1 MASSW
6 RYDTEIRA
14 RARGLGYRLG
24 IVGVRQLLDLRVGPL
39 ELRREPAHLRLQV
52 VVLPLGAGARQ
63 RAVPH
68 GERVRDGLGTFAQVA
83 HRLLP
88 LLAPRRDRPRLLLA
102 LLPQLLRLEEE
113 RPARREAAR
122 VAAREALRVVGE
134 EAAEQLVPKQR
145 EQARVPAEHRQRALP
160 RVAHYRTPKEVGRR
174 QLRRGRQRLTQ
185 PHLDVHGTR
194 REAVALL
201 GVRLHPVREHRT
213 LRAVQLLIEARRLL
227 GQVRRQPKAKRGAVL
242 LRPRRCGG
250 ERAAHR
256 TPAARNLSD
265 VAQRCRRSRRPRRE
279 RRLRLGRRPG
289 LRTRQPRREVGCR
302 WRRWCVE
309 NRVGLFSRPGHL

>member
-122 VAAREALRVVGE
+122 VAAREALGVVGE

-160 RVAHYRTPKEVGRR
+160 RVQV
-174 QLRRGRQRLTQ
+174 
-185 PHLDVHGTR
+185 TR
-194 REAVALL
+194 VLFRDDADATGAKPGFPASLAASNKL
-201 GVRLHPVREHRT
+201 SSCEH
-213 LRAVQLLIEARRLL
+213 I
-227 GQVRRQPKAKRGAVL
+227 K
-242 LRPRRCGG
+242 
-250 ERAAHR
+250 
-256 TPAARNLSD
+256 SMY
-265 VAQRCRRSRRPRRE
+265 S
-279 RRLRLGRRPG
+279 
-289 LRTRQPRREVGCR
+289 
-302 WRRWCVE
+302 
-309 NRVGLFSRPGHL
+309 S